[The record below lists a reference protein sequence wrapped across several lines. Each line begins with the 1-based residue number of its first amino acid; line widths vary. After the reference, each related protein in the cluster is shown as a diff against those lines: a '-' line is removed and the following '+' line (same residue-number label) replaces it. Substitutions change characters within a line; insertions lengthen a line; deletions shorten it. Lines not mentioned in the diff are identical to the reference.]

1 MPVLESSLFLS
12 VLYKNSPETR
22 NRSISISTRMKDT
35 SLKISDTN
43 NTNMVVVNCNAFAPV
58 AHLIDQLIASL
69 QNVMVPTK
77 ASSAKKTHSS
87 SRSFYCF
94 SLELPSVILRYNIHT
109 VNFYMHLN
117 NVIASLDRSLE
128 QVEKMKELNDRKR

>member
-1 MPVLESSLFLS
+1 M
-12 VLYKNSPETR
+12 LYMNSPETR
-22 NRSISISTRMKDT
+22 SRSISISTRMKDT